1 MHTTPIPP
9 ARGTAARLLLVTVG
23 SLALALG
30 VIAAGWAAS
39 AKTTRISVGSSGEQS
54 NNLSLS
60 PSASA
65 DGRYVAFYSA
75 ASNLVPGVRLGTFV
89 RDRKTGTTRVVS
101 DRGSQPSI
109 SADGRFVAFSDDA
122 NVFVYG
128 LKGGATRLVS
138 QDPAGKP
145 ARGFSAS
152 PSTSGD
158 GRYIA
163 FSSDA
168 KKMTTPRPTARRNGF
183 LRDMK
188 TGKVEQVNVS
198 SAGKPGNG
206 DCHHP
211 SISANGRYVAFESK
225 ATNLVKG
232 ARGWNVFVRDL
243 KKHKTKLASLSSA
256 GKKANA
262 ASHNPSI
269 SGDGR
274 YVAFESKATNLVKGD
289 TNKSYDIFRR
299 DLVKHKTVRVSVS
312 SSGKQA
318 NGDSRHA
325 SISNHGGFIAFYS
338 RATNLV
344 KGDTNH
350 KVDVFFRNERSGK
363 TVRVSLSSSGKQANG
378 GSHNPPSIS
387 ADGRF
392 VAFASQASNLVPGD
406 TNDRWDVFLRGPLHG

>member
-1 MHTTPIPP
+1 MTRKATPI
-9 ARGTAARLLLVTVG
+9 RLLLATVG
-23 SLALALG
+23 ALALALG
-30 VIAAGWAAS
+30 VTTVGWAAS
-39 AKTTRISVGSSGEQS
+39 AKTTRISVGSSGEQA
-54 NNLSLS
+54 NNLSLW
-60 PSASA
+60 PSVSA
-65 DGRYVAFYSA
+65 DGRYVAFFSA
-75 ASNLVPGVRLGTFV
+75 GSNLVPGARLGIFV
-89 RDRKTGTTRVVS
+89 RDRKTGTTRLAY
-101 DRGSQPSI
+101 DGGFQPSI

-122 NVFVYG
+122 NVFVYD
-128 LKGGATRLVS
+128 LKGGKTRLVS
-138 QDPAGKP
+138 QDPAGQP

-168 KKMTTPRPTARRNGF
+168 KKMTAPKPTARRNAF
-183 LRDMK
+183 VRDMK

-211 SISANGRYVAFESK
+211 SISANGRYVAFESN
-225 ATNLVKG
+225 ASNLVKG
-232 ARGWNVFVRDL
+232 AKGWNIFVHDL
-243 KKHKTKLASLSSA
+243 KKHNTRLASVSSA

-262 ASHNPSI
+262 ASHNPSF

-274 YVAFESKATNLVKGD
+274 YVAFESKATNLVKRD

-299 DLVKHKTVRVSVS
+299 DLVKHETVRVSVS

-318 NGDSRHA
+318 NGDSRSA

-406 TNDRWDVFLRGPLHG
+406 TNDRWDAFLRGPLHG